1 MSFIDRLKIV
11 AGITKNHNTN
21 TSEEN
26 HLEVSKEDPVDV
38 VFAKKLI
45 RNNGIFFYCDKK
57 DNLIKTMQAL
67 NKKLKTNT
75 IYCTEHRLQNLL
87 EKSNIEY
94 NDENYTA
101 CDAIVSSC
109 EYLIAHH
116 GKIML
121 SSKQLGSNA
130 IKNLPKEH
138 IVVAYTSQIVKNLND
153 AMSGINTRYID
164 NLPSTITTITSS
176 REHNQNNILKGNIK
190 NISVLLIEDFQDQKL
205 I

>member
-11 AGITKNHNTN
+11 AGITKNDSTN
-21 TSEEN
+21 AYEAN
-26 HLEVSKEDPVDV
+26 NLEVSKDDPVDV
-38 VFAKKLI
+38 IFAKKLI
-45 RNNGIFFYCDKK
+45 QNNGIFFYCDKK
-57 DNLIKTMQAL
+57 ENLIKTMQAL
-67 NKKLKTNT
+67 NKKLKINT
-75 IYCTEHRLQNLL
+75 IYCTEQRLQNLL
-87 EKSNIEY
+87 EKSDIEY
-94 NDENYTA
+94 NSENYTS
-101 CDAIVSSC
+101 CDAIISSC

-164 NLPSTITTITSS
+164 NLPSTITTIASS
-176 REHNQNNILKGNIK
+176 REHNNNNILEGNIK